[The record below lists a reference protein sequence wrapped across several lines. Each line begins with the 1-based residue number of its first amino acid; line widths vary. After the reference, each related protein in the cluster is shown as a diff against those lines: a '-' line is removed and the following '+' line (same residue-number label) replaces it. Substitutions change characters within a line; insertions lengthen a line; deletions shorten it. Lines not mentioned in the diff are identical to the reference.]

1 MMEKAIVGVF
11 DEQYDAQ
18 QAREALLSEGF
29 SSDNVRLS
37 SAESSETTSST
48 HESSSQGES
57 IGQKIGKMFGF
68 GKDDDTYSEAV
79 RRGNYV
85 LVADVADE
93 QQAERAQVI
102 IEQHNPVDIDERA
115 EQWRQSGWQSSR
127 TETQTT
133 DYNVTRG
140 NGGEEVVPVVEEE
153 LRVSKRQTQR
163 GGVRVRSHNYEKP
176 VEANVEL
183 HEEHGTVERRPVN
196 RPATE
201 TDVANAEASVEV
213 RDTAEE
219 AVVAKDARVV
229 EEVVV
234 GKEASNRTETISD
247 SVRRTEVDVEDVDG
261 EKGKTAATRNSK
273 KPSRR

>member
-18 QAREALLSEGF
+18 QARDALLSEGF

-37 SAESSETTSST
+37 SAESTETTSPT
-48 HESSSQGES
+48 NESSSQGES

-85 LVADVADE
+85 LVADVVDE
-93 QQAERAQVI
+93 QQAERAEVI

-115 EQWRQSGWQSSR
+115 AQWRESGWSGSVAGAR
-127 TETQTT
+127 TT
-133 DYNVTRG
+133 
-140 NGGEEVVPVVEEE
+140 GEEVIPVVEEE
-153 LRVSKRQTQR
+153 LRVGKRQTQR

-183 HEEHGTVERRPVN
+183 HEEHGTVARRRVD

-201 TDVANAEASVEV
+201 TDVANAEASIEV

-247 SVRRTEVDVEDVDG
+247 SVRRTEVDVEDVNG
-261 EKGKTAATRNSK
+261 GKGKTATRN
-273 KPSRR
+273 